1 VFEPGPA
8 NRTSKQVQR
17 PPSPSLALSVMG
29 LANRCCLIIAI
40 IRPCSGLVLDTIY
53 EQSECFSQQT
63 GFLRVVSHLGLP
75 ERGAFTEHAFCK
87 PPGGAGWGGA
97 NARRSGDHSPAKN
110 RGVQHV
116 VSLSG
121 EPQESRYGRVFHEHE
136 NILCTLF
143 SLAAKEKS
151 SAPTKNLLFDL
162 FISVPK
168 E

>member
-1 VFEPGPA
+1 MGARLGMAMAGVG
-8 NRTSKQVQR
+8 
-17 PPSPSLALSVMG
+17 LAL
-29 LANRCCLIIAI
+29 RC
-40 IRPCSGLVLDTIY
+40 
-53 EQSECFSQQT
+53 
-63 GFLRVVSHLGLP
+63 GLP
-75 ERGAFTEHAFCK
+75 GRARTPQ

-151 SAPTKNLLFDL
+151 SAPTENLLFGL